1 MSLDPTATTE
11 PVPHHHHSI
20 HTSSIA
26 RRMGIG
32 ALLVLVGLAWTH
44 PSLAQKPPAPRG
56 ELRIVDKAGGNW
68 SNITFNVMDHLVELD
83 KDGKLVPRLATSW
96 RWLDENTLEM
106 KLRHGV
112 RVHNGEVFDAEI
124 VKLNWEEN
132 TRLRQP
138 HAIGQ
143 FMNFKPGSSLQIMDL
158 QTVRFI

>member
-1 MSLDPTATTE
+1 MGRSASRDRYGGIGLATLHANASAPVEATMALDRTAAAE
-11 PVPHHHHSI
+11 SVPHRSHSI

-83 KDGKLVPRLATSW
+83 KDGKLVPRLA
-96 RWLDENTLEM
+96 
-106 KLRHGV
+106 
-112 RVHNGEVFDAEI
+112 
-124 VKLNWEEN
+124 
-132 TRLRQP
+132 
-138 HAIGQ
+138 
-143 FMNFKPGSSLQIMDL
+143 
-158 QTVRFI
+158 